1 MVKNDLD
8 IFTASVK
15 ILLGQKE
22 RKAENGGYKRDFIT
36 VKLGEINNRE
46 ILKCIIIMLRGEQ
59 IEMPLSSI
67 FKNHEKKSKGNTQ
80 KI

>member
-1 MVKNDLD
+1 MVKNVLD

-15 ILLGQKE
+15 MLLGQKE

-67 FKNHEKKSKGNTQ
+67 FKNYEKKSKGNIQ